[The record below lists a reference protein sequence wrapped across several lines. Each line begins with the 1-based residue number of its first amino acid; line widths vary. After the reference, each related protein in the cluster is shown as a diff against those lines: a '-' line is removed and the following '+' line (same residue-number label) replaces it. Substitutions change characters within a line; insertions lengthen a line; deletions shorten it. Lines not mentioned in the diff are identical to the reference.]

1 MVFLYYSVL
10 FGFCIKE
17 CIMGYIYTLYIY
29 SIMYILPIAGS
40 PKDIIYTLVYW
51 WAFALFFA
59 LFACNQTES
68 ATEQWH
74 KGGKVNSATEK

>member
-1 MVFLYYSVL
+1 
-10 FGFCIKE
+10 
-17 CIMGYIYTLYIY
+17 
-29 SIMYILPIAGS
+29 MYILPIAGS

-68 ATEQWH
+68 ATEQ
-74 KGGKVNSATEK
+74 